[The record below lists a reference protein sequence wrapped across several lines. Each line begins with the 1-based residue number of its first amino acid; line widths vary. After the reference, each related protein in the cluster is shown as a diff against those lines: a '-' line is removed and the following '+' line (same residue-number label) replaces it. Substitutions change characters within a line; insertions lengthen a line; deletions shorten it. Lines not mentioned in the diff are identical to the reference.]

1 MNVETIRNLLAY
13 IKQLVE
19 TQFTGKIVINF
30 HKGGM
35 SKKISK
41 EESIELSE

>member
-1 MNVETIRNLLAY
+1 MNVEIIRDLLAY
-13 IKQLVE
+13 IKKLVE
-19 TQFTGKIVINF
+19 NQFTGKIVLNF

-41 EESIELSE
+41 EESIDLE

>member
-1 MNVETIRNLLAY
+1 MNVETIRNLLTY
-13 IKQLVE
+13 IGKLVKN
-19 TQFTGKIVINF
+19 QFTGKIVINF

-41 EESIELSE
+41 EESIELE